1 MFCEQNDVYQVDAIG
16 IEYLNSLYSY
26 ALVLSRNHADAEDL
40 VQETY
45 VRAMQA
51 IGRLRSDSNIKSWLF
66 TILRNIWLNQ
76 IRRRRTGPQ
85 MVETDAEDGFS
96 SEIIEP
102 SKNSYELYVSK
113 IETEQV
119 RSAIEKLPVEFREI
133 ILLREYEQL
142 SYQEIAGVLDCP
154 AGTVMSRLGRAR
166 AKLRDLLADK
176 FRKPGANLRS
186 APEDKRDERLRRL
199 S

>member
-1 MFCEQNDVYQVDAIG
+1 M
-16 IEYLNSLYSY
+16 YSY
-26 ALVLSRNHADAEDL
+26 ALVVSRTHADAEDL

-45 VRAMQA
+45 VRALQV
-51 IGRLRSDSNIKSWLF
+51 IGRLRADSNIKSWLF

-85 MVETDAEDGFS
+85 MVETDAEEGFS
-96 SEIIEP
+96 NEIIEP
-102 SKNSYELYVSK
+102 SKNSYEIYVSK

-119 RSAIEKLPVEFREI
+119 RSAIQKLPLEFREI

-166 AKLRDLLADK
+166 SKLRTLLSAK
-176 FRKPGANLRS
+176 FRKPEANYGLAR
-186 APEDKRDERLRRL
+186 EEKRDEGLRRL